1 MNIRPALHIGLAV
14 LLSLAAAF
22 GAMLLGCA
30 VAIRTE
36 EPLALA
42 AGIGIGAYLIGAFL
56 TGFISA
62 RGGYFH
68 PLTAALFGGAAYAA
82 VVLITSLFVPG
93 DTGIS
98 RHLLMLG
105 GGLALSAGGGSLLLV
120 RRPRTGKSNAR
131 RKFLRAR
138 K

>member
-1 MNIRPALHIGLAV
+1 MFERIVRQVIAAGRTHKW
-14 LLSLAAAF
+14 LLP
-22 GAMLLGCA
+22 LG
-30 VAIRTE
+30 V
-36 EPLALA
+36 LAL
-42 AGIGIGAYLIGAFL
+42 L
-56 TGFISA
+56 
-62 RGGYFH
+62 
-68 PLTAALFGGAAYAA
+68 ALFGGAAYAA

-120 RRPRTGKSNAR
+120 RRPRSGKSNAR
-131 RKFLRAR
+131 KKFLRAR